1 MSTTKTK
8 TTTTISTL
16 SDIKHAFYINLE
28 TRPDRKSHVEAQLK
42 TLGIQAERFNA
53 IKLANGALGCS
64 LSHLKCLETAKAN
77 GWEHLLIVED
87 DILFTN
93 PELFKTQIN
102 KFFENHPN
110 FDVVLIAGNN
120 RPPYKKMDD
129 ETCVKVSRCQTTT
142 GYLVKSHYYDTLIQ
156 NFKEGIKK
164 LMREPD
170 NHILYAIDKHWFQL
184 QEKDNWYLIVPLTVI
199 QREDY
204 SDIEKR
210 PTNYKNIMLDLDKE
224 WLIQNRLR
232 AEKMM
237 MPQEMNKPSQKIN
250 MSLL

>member
-1 MSTTKTK
+1 MSA
-8 TTTTISTL
+8 TISNL
-16 SDIKHAFYINLE
+16 SEIKHAFYINLE

-42 TLGIQAERFNA
+42 TVGIQAQRFNA

-77 GWEHLLIVED
+77 GLDHLLIVED

-93 PELFKTQIN
+93 TELFKKQIN
-102 KFFENHPN
+102 KFFVNHPN
-110 FDVVLIAGNN
+110 FDVALIAGNN
-120 RPPYKKMDD
+120 MPHYKKMDD
-129 ETCVKVSRCQTTT
+129 ETCVKVTRCQTTT

-170 NHILYAIDKHWFQL
+170 NHTLYAIDKHWFQL

-204 SDIEKR
+204 SDIEKK
-210 PTNYKNIMLDLDKE
+210 PTNYRKIMLDLDKE
-224 WLIQNRLR
+224 WLIKRKMKL
-232 AEKMM
+232 EKMIPM
-237 MPQEMNKPSQKIN
+237 IPQEMNKPSQKIN
-250 MSLL
+250 MKIG